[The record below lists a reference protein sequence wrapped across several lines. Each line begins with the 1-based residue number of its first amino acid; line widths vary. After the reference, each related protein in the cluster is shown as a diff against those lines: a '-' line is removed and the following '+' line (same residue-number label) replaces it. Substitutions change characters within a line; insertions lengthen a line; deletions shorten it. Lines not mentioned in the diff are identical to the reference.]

1 MVKACRKAA
10 KVLIRDFGEIE
21 KLQVSLKG
29 PGDFVSAADKKVEKI
44 IIDELAIARP
54 NYSILSEEVGEIN
67 NEFVEGF
74 YLSDGYINLAILNF
88 KTEALAGEEYGTKF
102 SGLHHIGFQVEDSE
116 AADIQLK
123 KAGSAPRD
131 DINSAFKSQMGK
143 GHGGKNSEM
152 KYTAPDNVLIDISQD
167 GWVGT

>member
-1 MVKACRKAA
+1 MPKIKHIAISSQDPA
-10 KVLIRDFGEIE
+10 KTAQFYKE
-21 KLQVSLKG
+21 S
-29 PGDFVSAADKKVEKI
+29 F
-44 IIDELAIARP
+44 ELT
-54 NYSILSEEVGEIN
+54 EVGEIN

-102 SGLHHIGFQVEDSE
+102 SGLHHIGFQVDDSE

-123 KAGSAPRD
+123 KAGSTPRD
-131 DINSAFKSQMGK
+131 DINSAFKAQMGK

-152 KYTAPDNVLIDISQD
+152 KYSAPDNVLIDISQD